1 MKKHNIWRVIP
12 IIMVLSIMIAL
23 PTIQTVNAQE
33 DGDKQETSVEMI
45 LEDIKGLN
53 MKEDEV
59 RQEIGSLTVNEMNSI
74 KDYLEEKPDITV
86 REQQVLEIIY
96 EVTYGDNKFIRV
108 EQDTIKGKD
117 ERDASIRDAK
127 ELVDGYTQDE
137 KFEMYEILQEKRE
150 DDRTEEENI
159 LLDAIK
165 EDFNDKYMG
174 TFIKIAIALI
184 IAGIVLTMVD
194 AGHSMSMSDGFFGI
208 IGTVL
213 LAIGIALGL
222 LLLGGTTYHIDIV
235 KFFN

>member
-1 MKKHNIWRVIP
+1 
-12 IIMVLSIMIAL
+12 MIAL

-127 ELVDGYTQDE
+127 EIVDGYTQDE

>member
-1 MKKHNIWRVIP
+1 MKKHNIRRVIP
-12 IIMVLSIMIAL
+12 IIMALSIMIAL

-59 RQEIGSLTVNEMNSI
+59 RQEIGSLTVNEMNSM

-96 EVTYGDNKFIRV
+96 EVTYGDNKFKRV
-108 EQDTIKGKD
+108 EQDTIKGK
-117 ERDASIRDAK
+117 EELGVSRRDAK

-137 KFEMYEILQEKRE
+137 KFEIYEILLEKRE
-150 DDRTEEENI
+150 DGRTEEENI
-159 LLDAIK
+159 LLDAIR

-174 TFIKIAIALI
+174 TFIKITIALI
-184 IAGIVLTMVD
+184 IAGIVLTIVD
-194 AGHSMSMSDGFFGI
+194 SGHSTSMSGGFFGI
-208 IGTVL
+208 VGTVL
-213 LAIGIALGL
+213 LAIGILLGL
-222 LLLGGTTYHIDIV
+222 TLLGGTTHYIDIV